1 MEEPLFKKILE
12 NMRNLSQQ
20 LKKLLN
26 EIYDHRDLTVV
37 NLKGVIDRRTN
48 EVLKAAQEHA
58 SNPEPMVFKHDV
70 EVKEFIDNPE
80 VVDVKKLPRQTE
92 IGNTGKIFQEQTNPY
107 VQEYINTFG
116 EQSNE
121 MKKVYSDQGPTVFI
135 PAVQEEELKK
145 VV

>member
-80 VVDVKKLPRQTE
+80 VVDVKKLPR
-92 IGNTGKIFQEQTNPY
+92 
-107 VQEYINTFG
+107 
-116 EQSNE
+116 
-121 MKKVYSDQGPTVFI
+121 
-135 PAVQEEELKK
+135 
-145 VV
+145 